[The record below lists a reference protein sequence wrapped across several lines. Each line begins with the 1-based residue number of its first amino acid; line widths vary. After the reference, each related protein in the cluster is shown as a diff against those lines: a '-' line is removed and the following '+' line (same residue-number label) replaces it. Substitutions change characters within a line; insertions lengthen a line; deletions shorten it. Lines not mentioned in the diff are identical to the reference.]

1 MTKLVALVT
10 GFESYGGR
18 GLNPAGEVV
27 SCVDGLEIAG
37 ARVVGR
43 KFPVS
48 YASLKQNIHQTV
60 AEVSPAVVLSL
71 GLWPG
76 EAVIR
81 LERIAINVADFEIPD
96 NDGTVLADESLDGV
110 DAAARLATLPVR
122 GIQDA
127 LLEAGIPARLS
138 STAGTFLCNATLYD
152 FLSAVEDSDKA
163 VRCGF
168 MHLPYVPDQVASIIA
183 KTRAEQSLE
192 LHQRA
197 DMASMSLEMMV
208 EAVRIALAVS
218 LADGIDG

>member
-1 MTKLVALVT
+1 MTQRVALVT
-10 GFESYGGR
+10 GFEAYGGR
-18 GLNPAGEVV
+18 GINPAGEVV
-27 SCVDGLEIAG
+27 ARVDGIEVDG

-48 YASLKQNIHQTV
+48 FASLRQNIRQTF
-60 AEVSPAVVLSL
+60 AEVEPTVVLSL

-81 LERIAINVADFEIPD
+81 LERIGINVADFEIPD
-96 NDGTVLADESLDGV
+96 NEGTVLVDENLDGG
-110 DAAARLATLPVR
+110 DAAARIATLPLR

-138 STAGTFLCNATLYD
+138 STAGTFLCNATLYG
-152 FLSAVEDSDKA
+152 FLSAVEDSGKA

-168 MHLPYVPDQVASIIA
+168 MHLPYAPAQVASIIA
-183 KTRAEQSLE
+183 KTRAERSLE

-197 DMASMSLEMMV
+197 DIASMSLETMV

-218 LADGIDG
+218 LADDTDG